1 MTRIIIIVSFLV
13 LFMVGC
19 ASQVPPPVPKGNE
32 EAAWLDYYES
42 LFKIY
47 GDKTLPPRESDPESA
62 RIAYMKA
69 GAKWKKNKDDWNELS
84 WALAI
89 ISISLAILPFV
100 KYQK

>member
-1 MTRIIIIVSFLV
+1 
-13 LFMVGC
+13 
-19 ASQVPPPVPKGNE
+19 
-32 EAAWLDYYES
+32 
-42 LFKIY
+42 
-47 GDKTLPPRESDPESA
+47 
-62 RIAYMKA
+62 MKA